1 MGKQGSFT
9 VNTSVPFHTPEAS
22 RTEEGGRA
30 LNKFDR
36 ATADMALS
44 GIQTMSAL
52 LMQREV
58 DTECEGSS
66 LLVLSAPVACGL
78 LDAIASCAA
87 LVGDTLDRGGRV

>member
-1 MGKQGSFT
+1 MLRTPSLT
-9 VNTSVPFHTPEAS
+9 VDKT
-22 RTEEGGRA
+22 
-30 LNKFDR
+30 DR
-36 ATADMALS
+36 ATADMALN
-44 GIQTMSAL
+44 GIQTLTAI

>member
-1 MGKQGSFT
+1 MVKQGNFT
-9 VNTSVPFHTPEAS
+9 VNTSVPFHTPESS

-36 ATADMALS
+36 ATADMALN
-44 GIQTMSAL
+44 GIQTLTAI

-58 DTECEGSS
+58 DTECEGAG

-78 LDAIASCAA
+78 LEAVASCAR
-87 LVGDTLDRGGRV
+87 LVELTIDRGAQA